1 MLSFLLPKNV
11 IISCS
16 SDLIK
21 IQYNEDVVIK
31 KIGLVRFNRISSSEG
46 NRLFASGLSASSA
59 LSIIYD
65 IVFGLTRGYQKRLR
79 LVGIGFRAII
89 KPAEEIDKLQTK
101 NYRRKRTI
109 SNVYGKLISI
119 KIGYSHESIYPI
131 INITKT
137 QYTVSALEG
146 RTKGILIDIVSNN
159 KVEISQ
165 AAAELRSF
173 RCPDVYKG
181 KGIFYKNEVVTLK
194 KGKRQG

>member
-109 SNVYGKLISI
+109 
-119 KIGYSHESIYPI
+119 
-131 INITKT
+131 
-137 QYTVSALEG
+137 
-146 RTKGILIDIVSNN
+146 
-159 KVEISQ
+159 
-165 AAAELRSF
+165 
-173 RCPDVYKG
+173 
-181 KGIFYKNEVVTLK
+181 
-194 KGKRQG
+194 